1 MYYTL
6 RISSVFGCK
15 LLLQCS
21 LTGQGCDFLKNRE
34 KYNKDNIVKIVC
46 ETKRI
51 GFVVM
56 NYAFILLIKSCR
68 RVGRRVRKRRF
79 LCTIMKSYFTSTQFA
94 NFERLFY
101 RYRLY
106 LYHTM
111 LYACKDNLFDLLKL
125 NRALWSKRSCGCN

>member
-1 MYYTL
+1 
-6 RISSVFGCK
+6 
-15 LLLQCS
+15 
-21 LTGQGCDFLKNRE
+21 
-34 KYNKDNIVKIVC
+34 
-46 ETKRI
+46 
-51 GFVVM
+51 M
-56 NYAFILLIKSCR
+56 NYAFIMLIKSFR
-68 RVGRRVRKRRF
+68 RVGRRVRKRQF

-125 NRALWSKRSCGCN
+125 NRAL